1 LDLTSLIIMGIAAML
16 VLAMGIIL
24 FVLMYQRRIITHQL
38 EIKKIN
44 EQKQL
49 ELIQASIQGEE
60 EERMRIASELHDDI
74 GATLSSIRLFL
85 SAAAQ
90 DPSDTD
96 IIHQSKELL
105 DDSIGK
111 IRNISHKLQP
121 STLYHLGLQ
130 TSFQALS
137 DMISKSGA
145 ISMEYISISELPR
158 LHESIELSAYR
169 IIQELVNN
177 TLKHAGAKA
186 IVLKTDIGDEGLKL
200 SLSHNG
206 YGITQEMYQELIYK
220 KGAIGL
226 KNIVNRLKSVNAS
239 IQFLQENEKW
249 YRIEVVFPVVYQEQI
264 ISKP

>member
-1 LDLTSLIIMGIAAML
+1 ML

-24 FVLMYQRRIITHQL
+24 FVLMYQRRVITHQL

-60 EERMRIASELHDDI
+60 EERMRIAAELHDDI

-85 SAAAQ
+85 SAAVQ

-96 IIHQSKELL
+96 IINQSRDLL

-130 TSFQALS
+130 TSFQALA
-137 DMISKSGA
+137 DMMNKTGT
-145 ISMEYISISELPR
+145 ISMEYIAVGNLPR

-169 IIQELVNN
+169 IMQELINN
-177 TLKHAGAKA
+177 TLKHAGARA
-186 IVLKTDIGDEGLKL
+186 LVLETELLDSGLRL
-200 SLSHNG
+200 ALAHNG
-206 YGITQEMYQELIYK
+206 AGITQDMYQQLIYK

-226 KNIVNRLKSVNAS
+226 KNIVNRLKSVNATITFS
-239 IQFLQENEKW
+239 HENEKW
-249 YRIEVVFPVVYQEQI
+249 YHVEVIFPVIY
-264 ISKP
+264 

>member
-1 LDLTSLIIMGIAAML
+1 ML

-60 EERMRIASELHDDI
+60 EERMRIASELHDDV
-74 GATLSSIRLFL
+74 GATLSSVRLFL

-130 TSFQALS
+130 TAFQALA
-137 DMISKSGA
+137 DMINRSGSV
-145 ISMEYISISELPR
+145 SMEYIPHNALPR

-169 IIQELVNN
+169 IVQELVNN
-177 TLKHAGAKA
+177 TLKHAAAKA
-186 IVLKTDIGDEGLKL
+186 MVLKTAMTTEGLIL

-206 YGITQEMYQELIYK
+206 YGITQEMYQQFIYK

-226 KNIVNRLKSVNAS
+226 KNIVNRLKSVNAT
-239 IQFLQENEKW
+239 IGFFQDGEKW
-249 YRIEVVFPVVYQEQI
+249 YRIEVVFPVVYAEHLAEK
-264 ISKP
+264 S